1 MVSLLSVRVVL
12 LGIFLMLLGIVCLR
26 LRRLLLIALRCV
38 VVRVVNSLFLILVLL
53 RRQAVRLEEVDM
65 HEDEK
70 EVGASLMKKNPKMN
84 PKFAKILAAKMAS
97 KKGKN
102 GKKPLS
108 AAEKKMGHRVGSA
121 AHKRM
126 AGKKDS
132 Y

>member
-1 MVSLLSVRVVL
+1 
-12 LGIFLMLLGIVCLR
+12 
-26 LRRLLLIALRCV
+26 
-38 VVRVVNSLFLILVLL
+38 
-53 RRQAVRLEEVDM
+53 M

-70 EVGASLMKKNPKMN
+70 AALMKKNPKMN

-97 KKGKN
+97 KKGK
-102 GKKPLS
+102 KKPLS

-126 AGKKDS
+126 VGKKGG